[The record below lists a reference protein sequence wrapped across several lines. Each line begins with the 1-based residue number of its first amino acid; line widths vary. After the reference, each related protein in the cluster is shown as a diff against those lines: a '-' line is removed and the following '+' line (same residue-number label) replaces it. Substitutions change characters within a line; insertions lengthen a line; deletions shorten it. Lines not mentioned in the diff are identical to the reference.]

1 MIQTSTYDDL
11 IRYVYEE
18 TSEEENLAVEDTLMS
33 DPEMMTQFLETLEI
47 RALMN
52 KIEREPRESSIQN
65 ILAYSRNY
73 PANPSA

>member
-1 MIQTSTYDDL
+1 MIQTSTYVDV

-18 TSEEENLAVEDTLMS
+18 TSEEECLSIEDTLMS
-33 DPEMMTQFLETLEI
+33 DPELMTQFLETLEI

-73 PANPSA
+73 TQNPSA

>member
-1 MIQTSTYDDL
+1 MIQTSTYDDV

-52 KIEREPRESSIQN
+52 RIEREPRESSIQN
-65 ILAYSRNY
+65 ILSYSRNY
-73 PANPSA
+73 SSNPSV